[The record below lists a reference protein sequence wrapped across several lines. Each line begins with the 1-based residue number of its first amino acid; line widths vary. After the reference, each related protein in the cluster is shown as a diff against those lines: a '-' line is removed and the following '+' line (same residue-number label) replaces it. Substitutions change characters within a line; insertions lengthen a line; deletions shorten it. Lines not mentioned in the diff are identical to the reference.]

1 MEISWHQD
9 PTVNRLG
16 MQGYEAS
23 LVLAMMGL
31 RHLGI
36 AWTPL
41 VSSLPT
47 SICHHVLVTRSP

>member
-31 RHLGI
+31 LGI